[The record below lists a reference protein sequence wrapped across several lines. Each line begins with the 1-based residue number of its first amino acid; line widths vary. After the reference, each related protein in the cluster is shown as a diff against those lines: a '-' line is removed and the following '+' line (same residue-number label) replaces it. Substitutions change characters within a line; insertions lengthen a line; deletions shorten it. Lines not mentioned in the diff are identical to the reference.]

1 MERFP
6 FARRPEIAG
15 YRAAK
20 PDEGRVFPLAEG
32 RREPPKDGLAIRS
45 RRRRNV
51 RTPVRR
57 SSTRR
62 CLPPEARVYSPC
74 RLQDR
79 YQAMDRSKPSMKI
92 ARRDHTSPKRK
103 SAFPPPPHFRRNFA
117 AILIDYVSFG
127 VAFSFLSPN
136 AVLPAFVRTLTD
148 SEPVVGLVNTVFRG
162 GWLLPQLAGAA
173 MMSSKPRKKPHL
185 LAMIY
190 LGRPLFLLLALLI
203 WPGMTERP
211 VLMLAA
217 FFLVIALFAISDSI
231 ASVAWFDILARAIPL
246 DRRGGLVGTAQ
257 LLIGVLGVGVG
268 LIITRILKDPRLP
281 YPTNYALI
289 FAMAAV
295 AFLPSTI
302 ALTLIREPPGTAEEP
317 HRSLKD
323 FLGRLEEAWRREP
336 WFRQLIIC
344 RLLLGTTGL
353 ALPFYVV
360 HAIEEVGLP
369 HAAQGWFVSAGTIG
383 SIAAGLGFGWMSDRH
398 GPLPVIRLGALAGLL
413 VPLLA
418 LGFHFAP
425 SLAIAYPLL
434 YFLQGLYESSW
445 MPGAINYVLEAAP
458 DSRRPLYIGL
468 YNTLAG
474 ILVATSFLGG
484 ILLQATSFPVLFVTV
499 AVGTGLGVAVST
511 RLPTP
516 KPRPRLTDRKG
527 RSAVNRRARPATSPA
542 GAEEARRA
550 LSSEPGASS
559 RAAGPPNRFSSHPNR
574 W

>member
-1 MERFP
+1 M
-6 FARRPEIAG
+6 
-15 YRAAK
+15 K
-20 PDEGRVFPLAEG
+20 TT
-32 RREPPKDGLAIRS
+32 
-45 RRRRNV
+45 RRN
-51 RTPVRR
+51 
-57 SSTRR
+57 
-62 CLPPEARVYSPC
+62 
-74 RLQDR
+74 
-79 YQAMDRSKPSMKI
+79 
-92 ARRDHTSPKRK
+92 HTSLGQEP
-103 SAFPPPPHFRRNFA
+103 AFPSPPHFRRNFV
-117 AILIDYVSFG
+117 AILVDYVFFG

-136 AVLPAFVRTLTD
+136 AVLPAFVRTLTN
-148 SEPVVGLVNTVFRG
+148 SEVVVGLVNTVFQG

-173 MMSSKPRKKPHL
+173 MMSSKPRKKPYL
-185 LAMIY
+185 LGMIY

-203 WPGMTERP
+203 WLGLTERP
-211 VLMLAA
+211 SLMLATL
-217 FFLVIALFAISDSI
+217 FLIITLFNISDSI

-246 DRRGGLVGTAQ
+246 DRRGRLVGTAQ
-257 LLIGVLGVGVG
+257 LLTGILGVGVG
-268 LIITRILKDPRLP
+268 LIITRILEAPRLP

-289 FAMAAV
+289 FALAAV

-323 FLGRLEEAWRREP
+323 FLGRLGEVWRREP
-336 WFRQLIIC
+336 WFRRLIVY

-383 SIAAGLGFGWMSDRH
+383 NIVAGLGFGWLNDRH

-434 YFLQGLYESSW
+434 YFLQGVHENSW
-445 MPGAINYVLEAAP
+445 MPGAINYLLEAAP
-458 DSRRPLYIGL
+458 ENRRSLYIGL
-468 YNTLAG
+468 YNTIAG

-484 ILLQATSFPVLFVTV
+484 ILLQATSFPVLFATV
-499 AVGTGLGVAVST
+499 VVGTGLGVAVST

-516 KPRPRLTDRKG
+516 KPRP
-527 RSAVNRRARPATSPA
+527 S
-542 GAEEARRA
+542 
-550 LSSEPGASS
+550 
-559 RAAGPPNRFSSHPNR
+559 
-574 W
+574 